1 MKRPFKTRD
10 GKLKHKIETEI
21 TKSKPDMELLMGFV
35 RDYEKDNLDTINKL
49 KKNKKIELKKI
60 NGALKQAIN
69 AHGPITAVLIGSAS
83 KRIFGSLLSTEK
95 VKEIDNRMS
104 IKLGVSILIVG
115 VVVGVVLATLL
126 NFFL

>member
-1 MKRPFKTRD
+1 MRKPFKTRD

-49 KKNKKIELKKI
+49 KKNKKVELKKI

-83 KRIFGSLLSTEK
+83 KRIYGSLLLNEPKPEVDT
-95 VKEIDNRMS
+95 RMP
-104 IKLGVSILIVG
+104 IKLALGIL
-115 VVVGVVLATLL
+115 VVGIVLGIIGTMLI
-126 NFFL
+126 